1 MQGGGDAYP
10 KLIALQAVLRLIYI
24 LLLYCVAFVQMKAQ
38 GEKFDFVFNEAERQ
52 KLAGHT
58 DAALDLF
65 DYCLKLNPES
75 GAAMYELAEIYSGMR
90 NDTVAISLLKRAC
103 ELYPDN
109 YWYHDNLVM
118 LYFRNRRNDEALV
131 AVEGM
136 AKRFPEKTEVLMMLL
151 DLYGQKRDYAKLI
164 EVLDK
169 VEVKEGK
176 SEQLSMEKFRIF
188 LQMNDEK
195 RAFQEMTDLAH
206 EYPND
211 LRYQVIIGDLYLDG
225 GKTEEALKQYKM
237 VEEKDSSNI
246 TMLLSLTN
254 FYQSQG
260 PDSLY
265 RQYVTRLVAHP
276 SLDVQTR
283 AGVLSRMVYSNLTGG
298 EGSMSDDLLESLFDE
313 VLKQPQESTEVLEL
327 KTRWMVTKER
337 PNDEVKML
345 LYQILDIDPENDM
358 ARQQLLHYAIEEND
372 IQGIVDV
379 CRPAVEYKA
388 DDPLYYYYLGVG
400 YMQLEEHEEALDAF
414 KQATEHCTEGD
425 ENKVNILANSYSLL
439 GEIYHKMG
447 QDEKAFAAYDSCL
460 IYKPNDAM
468 TLNNYA
474 YYLSLNKKDLKRAE
488 EMSRKSNELSPDNST
503 YLDTYAWVLYQ
514 LKRYDEAKEVMD
526 KVVQLIDPEEL
537 AEDSDVRE
545 HIYMINKKVNK

>member
-1 MQGGGDAYP
+1 MQGRGDAYP
-10 KLIALQAVLRLIYI
+10 KLIALQAVLRRIYI
-24 LLLYCVAFVQMKAQ
+24 LLLCCVAFVQMKAQ

-65 DYCLKLNPES
+65 EYSLKLNPES
-75 GAAMYELAEIYSGMR
+75 GAAMYELAAIYSGMR
-90 NDTVAISLLKRAC
+90 NDTLAISLLKKAC

-151 DLYGQKRDYAKLI
+151 DLYGQKRDYAKMI

-211 LRYQVIIGDLYLDG
+211 LRYQVVIGDLYLDG

-265 RQYVTRLVAHP
+265 RKYVTRLVAHP
-276 SLDVQTR
+276 SLDGQTR

-313 VLKQPQESTEVLEL
+313 VLKQPQDGTSVLEL

-372 IQGIVDV
+372 VQGIVDV

-400 YMQLEEHEEALDAF
+400 YMQLEENEEALDAF
-414 KQATEHCTEGD
+414 KQATEHCAEGD

-447 QDEKAFAAYDSCL
+447 MDEKAFAAYDSCL

-488 EMSRKSNELSPDNST
+488 EMSRKSNELSPDNAT

-545 HIYMINKKVNK
+545 HIYMINKKVKK